1 MAIIRVL
8 QTSSVRLIVS
18 RGAHAHAGSLFA
30 PFPGVGLA
38 GARQSLIPTLLLPQ
52 SSPSEVDVNP
62 LLFPTGPMGE
72 LISAEIFVRWSGN
85 LLILENNSNLAMQ
98 VRGLPMHLHTW

>member
-1 MAIIRVL
+1 MAILRVL

-18 RGAHAHAGSLFA
+18 RGAHAYAGSLFA
-30 PFPGVGLA
+30 PFADGGLA

-62 LLFPTGPMGE
+62 LLLPPGPMGG

-85 LLILENNSNLAMQ
+85 LLILENNSSLAMQ
-98 VRGLPMHLHTW
+98 VRGLSMHLRTW